1 MKKNIKKTKR
11 NIITKGFLKRPEP
24 RYLYWKR
31 IIDSKK
37 NPDRK
42 KYFAFF
48 LKKKNNVFITITNRK
63 GQVVVSK
70 SAGDCKI
77 TTKKKKKSWDTLKE
91 VSAAASKVARVK
103 NIKYIYKLFMLSSY
117 VRNARVIHKSFR
129 QLGLIVLQVVTL
141 KRKPFSSLMRKKKS
155 KRL

>member
-1 MKKNIKKTKR
+1 
-11 NIITKGFLKRPEP
+11 
-24 RYLYWKR
+24 
-31 IIDSKK
+31 
-37 NPDRK
+37 
-42 KYFAFF
+42 
-48 LKKKNNVFITITNRK
+48 
-63 GQVVVSK
+63 VVVSK